1 MRNSFLHRMPKSALL
16 SGASAAMLALGAA
29 PVMAQDTD
37 SADAAGTSDY
47 VIVTGSRIKRTGF
60 DSPTPATVMSG
71 DLIEDL
77 GQINAAETLK
87 LIPQNSSFQS
97 DSTAGITAGAN
108 VGASFANLRGLNPFN
123 GTRTLTLV
131 NTRRFVPSSDGGAVD
146 LNIIPSSMIERVET
160 VTGGASAAYGSD
172 AVAGVVNI
180 ILDTDFEGFRG
191 QVDYGQTSR
200 GDGETYH
207 ASLALGTGFADGRG
221 HVVFGGEFQDQK
233 GIGDC
238 ADVRLWCAE
247 SWDRFTNA
255 SNRLDNGNLSGYDI
269 PGSPGYGLP
278 NFIIGPNS
286 KQAFNDPHGV
296 VRNRDPADPAA
307 RNKRFN
313 DDGTGILDFDTGKY
327 VSTSTFG
334 PRQGGDGAS
343 TYADPDIQTPIERY
357 VGYLY
362 SEYELTDSLNVIGE
376 FTYANRTASNSGVT
390 AGPRSTFF
398 VKPTN
403 AYLPAELVTLL
414 NGTSFSLGKDIDAQ
428 VPAYNEAKSEVF
440 RGLVG
445 LNGSFGDSWT
455 WDVYYQYGRNDRH
468 QDRDNSRVNTPF
480 IYALDAVVDPMTN
493 EIVCAE
499 LLEADPDPIAQ
510 GCVPFN
516 LFGLDNL
523 DPAAV
528 AYAYRP
534 VVEDFE
540 YTQHV
545 IAGSIQ
551 GEIYEGWGA
560 GPIGIAAGGEYRDES
575 GDVTHG
581 DIPNYNDYAFTFGLD
596 FAGEI
601 SVMEGFFELN
611 VPLLRDAPLADYLE
625 INGAVR
631 QTRNHATDTLTS
643 EEKTSNATSWKVS
656 TIYDIT
662 EGLRFRGSRS
672 RDIRAAGFRELYL
685 KNVPTE
691 EGSSQGIVDNP
702 AIPGSPGG
710 GGDDPTPILS
720 GGAFSLTP
728 EKADTTTLGLVVSPG
743 FAPGLT
749 FSADW
754 YQIKI
759 KDVVTTLTGQ
769 GIVDFCDEYDL
780 FCDRISYADA
790 MDITF
795 VDARQVNLGQL
806 TVRGFDFEVA
816 YNLPLDNLHDGFAG
830 DLNFRLMAN
839 HQYDFVVT
847 PDPTVDPI
855 DYAGQ
860 SGPVGDG
867 GDFNPAPNWI
877 WNGFVSYDLGGF
889 NSTVTVRRVGSGI
902 YGVQYTGPEDPGYDP
917 MMADSISTN
926 RVDAATYVDLAV
938 SYAFGVGSNEE
949 NFEVFAAVN
958 NLFDKK
964 PPVAPGGGGL
974 GGSNYPTNPVYFDT
988 FGMRF
993 RTGVRVRF

>member
-1 MRNSFLHRMPKSALL
+1 MKKSVTNQVSKSALL
-16 SGASAAMLALGAA
+16 CGASMVMLAFAAA
-29 PVMAQDTD
+29 PAMAQDE
-37 SADAAGTSDY
+37 ADQASSGDQI
-47 VIVTGSRIKRTGF
+47 IVTGSRIKKDGF
-60 DSPTPATVMSG
+60 NSPIPATVIDS
-71 DLIEDL
+71 DLIQNL
-77 GQINAAETLK
+77 GQTNVSETLR
-87 LIPQNSSFQS
+87 LIPQISLFQS
-97 DSTAGITAGAN
+97 DATAGITAGAN
-108 VGASFANLRGLNPFN
+108 VGAFYANLRGLNPYN

-131 NTRRFVPSSDGGAVD
+131 NTRRFIPTSDGGAVD
-146 LNIIPSSMIERVET
+146 LNIIPSSMIDRVET

-180 ILDTDFEGFRG
+180 LLDTDFEGFRG
-191 QVDYGQTSR
+191 QADYGQTAR

-207 ASLALGTGFADGRG
+207 ASLTAGSGFAGGRG
-221 HVVFGGEFQDQK
+221 HIVVGGEFEK
-233 GIGDC
+233 KEGIGDC
-238 ADVRLWCAE
+238 SDVRLWCAE
-247 SWDRFTNA
+247 GWDRFTNA
-255 SNRLDNGNLSGYDI
+255 SNILDDGSISGYNL
-269 PGSPGYGLP
+269 PGTPGYGQP
-278 NFIIGPNS
+278 NFIIGPDS

-296 VRNRDPADPAA
+296 VRNRAPADPAA
-307 RNKRFN
+307 RNLRFN
-313 DDGTGILDFDTGKY
+313 EDGTAVLDFDTGQY

-334 PRQGGDGAS
+334 ARQGGDGAS
-343 TYADPDIQTPIERY
+343 TYADSDLQTPTERY

-362 SEYELTDSLNVIGE
+362 GEYELTDAVNVVSE
-376 FTYANRTASNSGVT
+376 FTYAKRTASNTGVT

-403 AYLPAELVTLL
+403 AYLPADLVTLL
-414 NGTSFSLGKDIDAQ
+414 NGTSFSLGKDLDGQ
-428 VPAYNEAKSEVF
+428 VSSFNEVETEVF
-440 RGLVG
+440 RGVIG
-445 LNGSFGDSWT
+445 LNGELGNGWS

-468 QDRDNSRVNTPF
+468 LDRTNSRVNTPF

-499 LLEADPDPIAQ
+499 LLEADPDPIAE
-510 GCVPFN
+510 GCVPMN

-523 DPAAV
+523 DPAAI

-534 VVEDFE
+534 VVEDFK
-540 YTQHV
+540 YDQHV

-560 GPIGIAAGGEYRDES
+560 GPIGFAAGGEYRNEG

-581 DIPNYNDYAFTFGLD
+581 DIPNYTDYAFTFGLD
-596 FAGEI
+596 YAGDI
-601 SVMEGFFELN
+601 NVMEGFVEMN
-611 VPLLRDAPLADYLE
+611 VPVFRDSAIGDFME

-631 QTRNHATDTLTS
+631 QTRNHATDTLTG

-656 TIYDIT
+656 TIYDIA

-710 GGDDPTPILS
+710 GGDDPTPILT
-720 GGAFSLTP
+720 GGSFSLTP
-728 EKADTTTLGLVVSPG
+728 EKADTTTAGFVVSPG

-749 FSADW
+749 VSADW

-759 KDVVTTLTGQ
+759 KDVVSTLTGQ
-769 GIVDFCDEYDL
+769 GIVNFCEEYDL
-780 FCDRISYADA
+780 FCDRITYNSPAD
-790 MDITF
+790 ISF

-816 YNLPLDNLHDGFAG
+816 YNLPLDNIHQGMAG
-830 DLNFRLMAN
+830 DLTFRLLAT
-839 HQYDFVVT
+839 HQYDFIVL
-847 PDPTVDPI
+847 PDPTVDAT

-860 SGPVGDG
+860 SGPVLDG
-867 GDFNPAPNWI
+867 GDFNPSPEWI
-877 WNGFVSYDLGGF
+877 WNGFISYDYGGF
-889 NSTVTVRRVGSGI
+889 NTTMTVRRVGSGI
-902 YGVQYTGPEDPGYDP
+902 YNVDYIGPEDDGYDP
-917 MMADSISTN
+917 TLINSINTN
-926 RVDAATYVDLAV
+926 RVDGATYVNLAM
-938 SYAFGVGSNEE
+938 SYEIGAGSGGRSV
-949 NFEVFAAVN
+949 EVFGAID

-993 RTGVRVRF
+993 KTGVRVNF